1 LTDRPRHDAEDATLV
16 ALVARRDLHA
26 FGVLYDRYAR
36 DVYALAVHV
45 VPRADAEEIVQDVF
59 VRIWK
64 NAVRFDEARGSF
76 VAWLMTIARNR
87 VLDELRRQGTTR
99 RAFEEIEDVLQHS
112 RDLSID
118 LEETVWSKDRR
129 QAILEALRELPRDQ
143 RRAVVLAYFGGLTRA
158 AIAEELGWPLGTVK
172 KRIQLGL
179 QKLRRALNEN
189 LNVEER
195 ETDQREVAR

>member
-1 LTDRPRHDAEDATLV
+1 MTGRPRHDAEDATLV
-16 ALVARRDLHA
+16 ARVARGDPQAFDL
-26 FGVLYDRYAR
+26 LYDRHAR

-45 VPRADAEEIVQDVF
+45 VPQADAEEIVQDVF

-64 NAVRFDEARGSF
+64 SAVRFDEERGSF

-87 VLDELRRQGTTR
+87 VLDELRREGTAR
-99 RAFEEIEDVLQHS
+99 RSLEKIEDVLLHS
-112 RDLSID
+112 ADPSVDLD
-118 LEETVWSKDRR
+118 ETVWSKQRR
-129 QAILEALRELPRDQ
+129 RAMLEALRELPEEQ

-158 AIAEELGWPLGTVK
+158 SIARELGWPLGTVK

-195 ETDQREVAR
+195 ESEEREVAR

>member
-1 LTDRPRHDAEDATLV
+1 MIDRPRHDAEDTTLI
-16 ALVARRDLHA
+16 ARLARGDLQA
-26 FGVLYDRYAR
+26 FDVLYDRYAR

-59 VRIWK
+59 ERIWRS
-64 NAVRFDEARGSF
+64 AVRFDEERGSF

-87 VLDELRRQGTTR
+87 VLDELRRQRTTR
-99 RAFEEIEDVLQHS
+99 HSLEEIEEVLLHS
-112 RDLSID
+112 ADPSVD
-118 LEETVWSKDRR
+118 LEESVWSKQRR
-129 QAILEALRELPRDQ
+129 RAVLEALRALPEEQ

-158 AIAEELGWPLGTVK
+158 SIARELGWPLGTVK

-189 LNVEER
+189 VNVEER
-195 ETDQREVAR
+195 ETDEREVPT

>member
-1 LTDRPRHDAEDATLV
+1 V
-16 ALVARRDLHA
+16 AGRDLQA
-26 FGVLYDRYAR
+26 FEVLYERYAR

-59 VRIWK
+59 VRIWN
-64 NAVRFDEARGSF
+64 NAVRFDEERGSF

-87 VLDELRRQGTTR
+87 VLDELRRQSTTR
-99 RAFEEIEDVLQHS
+99 RSVEEIEDVLQHS
-112 RDLSID
+112 ADPSVD
-118 LEETVWSKDRR
+118 LEETAWSRQRR
-129 QAILEALRELPRDQ
+129 QAMLQALRELPEEQ

-158 AIAEELGWPLGTVK
+158 SIARELGWPLGTVK

-189 LNVEER
+189 INVEER
-195 ETDQREVAR
+195 ETEEREVAR